1 MVDNAP
7 VEDSRLMERA
17 EKRIVVVDDDPQLA
31 ELMREFLSE
40 EGYDVRVCSQGDQAF
55 AIVQTLLPDLVIL
68 DVRMAEINGLGV
80 LYLLSTDP
88 RTREIPV
95 LLCTAISTGEM
106 EPWQAVLEQ
115 KGVPVLYKPFTLTKL
130 AEQVAAL
137 ARPAAQSGE
146 SSAAAPASEGAAA
159 DRSPPQVRS

>member
-1 MVDNAP
+1 MVDNAHG
-7 VEDSRLMERA
+7 EDSRLMERTT
-17 EKRIVVVDDDPQLA
+17 KRIVVVDDDPQLA

-55 AIVQTLLPDLVIL
+55 AIVQTLAPDLVIL

-115 KGVPVLYKPFTLTKL
+115 KGVPVLYKPFTLTTL
-130 AEQVAAL
+130 ADQVEAL
-137 ARPAAQSGE
+137 VRPPAQSGE
-146 SSAAAPASEGAAA
+146 PGDAAPASEGTTA